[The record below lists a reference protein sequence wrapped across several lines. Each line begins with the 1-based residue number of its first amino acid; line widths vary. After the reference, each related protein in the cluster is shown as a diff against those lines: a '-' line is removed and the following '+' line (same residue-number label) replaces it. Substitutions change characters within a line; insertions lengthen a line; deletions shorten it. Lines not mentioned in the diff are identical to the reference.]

1 MYVCI
6 WIYIHDTHTHTH
18 TQIYVYECA
27 STHGSDNSCVLS
39 HVGTGRTHKR
49 PRPCSL
55 SSQVTYRGGRQ
66 KRRRSQVKS
75 AAVREI
81 KMNRWYRCS
90 SKPPPPTPCSPPFPS
105 GVLGLEWVWWPGLLN
120 ILIFM
125 YSLVCRVITFFW
137 IWLLLHITYKYYFL
151 ALFPLLA
158 VSFYF
163 FYLFLLSL
171 LMFPF
176 PLLCQFLLSLLRH
189 PMPSSSS
196 SSPFFPVHLPR
207 HLCLWCVSHGVCL
220 CVTQILRLNRNLW
233 VSRGRSGSPAG
244 REDVRFGRW
253 RGAPHF
259 PLIFIF
265 LLVPFACLI
274 FGLRG

>member
-90 SKPPPPTPCSPPFPS
+90 SKPPPPTPCSPHFPS

-125 YSLVCRVITFFW
+125 YSLVCRVITFFSEFDC
-137 IWLLLHITYKYYFL
+137 YYISHTNIIFWHCFL
-151 ALFPLLA
+151 FSHFPSTFLS
-158 VSFYF
+158 VSSFSSYV
-163 FYLFLLSL
+163 
-171 LMFPF
+171 PF
-176 PLLCQFLLSLLRH
+176 PLALSI
-189 PMPSSSS
+189 PSFSSSS
-196 SSPFFPVHLPR
+196 SHAFIIIIFPVLPR
-207 HLCLWCVSHGVCL
+207 PSSTPLVPVMCVSW
-220 CVTQILRLNRNLW
+220 RMF
-233 VSRGRSGSPAG
+233 
-244 REDVRFGRW
+244 VRDSNSAFE
-253 RGAPHF
+253 P
-259 PLIFIF
+259 
-265 LLVPFACLI
+265 
-274 FGLRG
+274 